1 VFTSLFAFSLWDSII
16 FWFILRMI
24 VGIGDQML
32 HFGSQTWITTT
43 VSEKTRGRSVALYGL
58 SFGLGFAVGPIMT
71 RLVSIYETLP
81 FIVSATLSLLMWLLI
96 FLVQNDRPNSGE
108 DRVKTVS
115 SMKRFKHTMQY
126 AWVAML
132 PAFTYGFLEASLH
145 GILPVYGLRIGHDV
159 EILSFIITIFSLG
172 SVILSI
178 YVLIFNYDGTSKHYH
193 HNIYWN
199 VKLSIRMK

>member
-1 VFTSLFAFSLWDSII
+1 MMKVGYKPFIITGGILGFTSLYAFSLWDCII

-24 VGIGDQML
+24 VGVGDQML
-32 HFGSQTWITTT
+32 HFGSQTWITST

-58 SFGLGFAVGPIMT
+58 SCGLGVAVGPIMT

-115 SMKRFKHTMQY
+115 SMKRFKHTM
-126 AWVAML
+126 
-132 PAFTYGFLEASLH
+132 H
-145 GILPVYGLRIGHDV
+145 V
-159 EILSFIITIFSLG
+159 EVIALIQRKIT
-172 SVILSI
+172 
-178 YVLIFNYDGTSKHYH
+178 
-193 HNIYWN
+193 
-199 VKLSIRMK
+199 